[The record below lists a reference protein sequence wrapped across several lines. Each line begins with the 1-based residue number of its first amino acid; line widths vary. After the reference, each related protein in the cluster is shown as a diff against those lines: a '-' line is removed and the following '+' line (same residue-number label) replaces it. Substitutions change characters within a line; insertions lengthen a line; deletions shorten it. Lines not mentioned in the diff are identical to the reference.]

1 MNPFK
6 SFRKWVR
13 SYMLRLEDKDKLTLK
28 DIFLSTL
35 FRLIAKLFKCIINFV
50 STIRILF
57 DFKRRKILKIFT
69 DFLSSKEK
77 NSIVITYTKNIPE
90 SLESTTEPSRV
101 ISIISGSFSKGYR
114 LVNESLLQ
122 ISKDSFFKYYKDL
135 MNILSNVTGSY
146 IIFSPDMDSAKLLV
160 DFNAMKYKTI
170 SNFVPKQNNSVE
182 KFVFKNSLK
191 NI

>member
-28 DIFLSTL
+28 DVFLSTL
-35 FRLIAKLFKCIINFV
+35 FRLIAKLLKCIIYFV
-50 STIRILF
+50 SAIKTLF
-57 DFKRRKILKIFT
+57 DFKRRRIIKIFT

-77 NSIVITYTKNIPE
+77 DSIVITYTKNIPE
-90 SLESTTEPSRV
+90 SLGGITEPSRV
-101 ISIISGSFSKGYR
+101 ISIISGGFPNGYK
-114 LVNESLLQ
+114 LVNENLLQ
-122 ISKDSFFKYYKDL
+122 ISKDSFFKYYKNL
-135 MNILSNVTGSY
+135 MDILSKRTGSY
-146 IIFSPDMDSAKLLV
+146 TTFFPDMDSAKLLV

-170 SNFVPKQNNSVE
+170 SNFSPRQNSSVE
-182 KFVFKNSLK
+182 KFIIKNSIK